1 MFIMGNNLKSLRESA
16 GLSQKQLALLSEID
30 VRVLQNYEQGIRNLD
45 GAKLITLLKL
55 CKALNCK
62 IQDIILDPI
71 IIALLNELYP

>member
-1 MFIMGNNLKSLRESA
+1 MGNNLKSLRESA

-30 VRVLQNYEQGIRNLD
+30 VRVLQNYEQGVRNLD

-62 IQDIILDPI
+62 IQDIIPDPI